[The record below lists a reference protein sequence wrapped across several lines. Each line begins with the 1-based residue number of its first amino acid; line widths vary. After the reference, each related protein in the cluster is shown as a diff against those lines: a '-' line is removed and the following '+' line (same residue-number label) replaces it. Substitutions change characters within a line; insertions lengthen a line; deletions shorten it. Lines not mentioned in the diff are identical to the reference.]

1 MDPSLVSAASGL
13 AGAAIGGAMSILG
26 SWLVN
31 VRQVRAEWLV
41 RDLLRRQEIYKDFM
55 EAASKCY
62 VDALQHEKPDLSS
75 LAVLYGILGRMRV
88 ISSPEVVAA
97 ADHVMREITETYFRP
112 NVTLSREGI
121 ASLFQDERMDITR
134 QISEA
139 CRAELE
145 SLRAQQF
152 QPL

>member
-41 RDLLRRQEIYKDFM
+41 RVLLRRQEIYKDFM

-152 QPL
+152 QPR

>member
-1 MDPSLVSAASGL
+1 
-13 AGAAIGGAMSILG
+13 MSILG

-97 ADHVMREITETYFRP
+97 ADHVMREIAETYFRP
-112 NVTLSREGI
+112 NVTVGPEGI

-152 QPL
+152 QPR